1 VNPPEPLSAT
11 PPGAVSRTE
20 IEEREETL
28 LRPQAMRSRMSRGRV
43 HDEPEHDYRTAY
55 MRDRDRII
63 HASAFRKLE
72 YKTQVFVN
80 HEGDYYRTRLTH
92 TIEVAQISRTA
103 ARALR
108 LNEDLTETIALS
120 HDVGHGPFGHK
131 GEDVLQDLMADHG
144 GFEHNAHGLRVVE
157 LLEHRYPR
165 WRGLNLSYEVR
176 EAFALHSPLDT
187 VTLGFEKG
195 VQPSLEAQLVDV
207 CDSLTYLAHD
217 LDDGIASGLVTSDQ
231 LRAVELWDEQFER
244 TCASEP
250 ELAERLQVLATVK
263 RVIDAGVTDL
273 VESSRARIDEAPASM
288 PGEVQ
293 RLPARLVGFSE
304 PMHRHQQRLR
314 RYLYE
319 HFYCHPRLMR
329 MGERARRLLS
339 EIFRAYQREPRT
351 LDDAYRAWAD
361 EVGLERAIC
370 DKIAAMSDREAQED
384 FERLYSPFE
393 RL

>member
-1 VNPPEPLSAT
+1 MSDTGTQPSPLH
-11 PPGAVSRTE
+11 REE
-20 IEEREETL
+20 IEAREDEL
-28 LRPQAMRSRMSRGRV
+28 LLPQAMHSRLTRGRV
-43 HDEPEHDYRTAY
+43 HEEPEHAYRTAY

-92 TIEVAQISRTA
+92 TIEVAQIARTA

-108 LNEDLTETIALS
+108 LNEDLTESIALS

-131 GEDVLQDLMADHG
+131 GEHVLEDLMKDHG
-144 GFEHNAHGLRVVE
+144 GFEHNAHGLRVVD

-176 EAFALHSPLDT
+176 EAFALHSPLDST
-187 VTLGFEKG
+187 SLGFQKG
-195 VQPSLEAQLVDV
+195 LQPSLEAQLVDV

-217 LDDGIASGLVTSDQ
+217 LDDGVTSGLVTVRELQAVDLWQEHWEASMAEYEVLEPR
-231 LRAVELWDEQFER
+231 LR
-244 TCASEP
+244 
-250 ELAERLQVLATVK
+250 VLATVK
-263 RVIDAGVTDL
+263 RLIDAGVTDL
-273 VESSRARIDEAPASM
+273 VNASRERIASTEASSPE
-288 PGEVQ
+288 EVQ
-293 RLPARLVGFSE
+293 GLSSRLVGFTKA
-304 PMHRHQQRLR
+304 MHRKQQHLR

-319 HFYCHPRLMR
+319 HFYCHPRLLQ
-329 MGERARRLLS
+329 MGERARYLLT
-339 EIFRAYQREPRT
+339 EIFSAYQREPRMIEET
-351 LDDAYRAWAD
+351 HRGWAD

-370 DKIAAMSDREAQED
+370 DRIAGMSDREAQDEFD
-384 FERLYSPFE
+384 RLHAPFD